1 MSKQLSEIYPKI
13 KESHPSFEIIFCS
26 YDRSEDSFKE
36 HFKGMPWLSLP
47 YKSEKALANAFD
59 VQGFFFN
66 FYFFWMGYLSFGE
79 SNNTKKG
86 LGRGRG
92 GCELIYNNF

>member
-59 VQGFFFN
+59 VQGFFKFL
-66 FYFFWMGYLSFGE
+66 FFLD
-79 SNNTKKG
+79 G
-86 LGRGRG
+86 L
-92 GCELIYNNF
+92 FKFW